1 MIIIKN
7 RELLIPGNERYIG
20 TNYDT
25 GMENRVFR
33 IPRLSQSGTDLSDL
47 TFKVNLIFNSEP
59 LDTAELQKNVDDD
72 YIYLTWT
79 VTAAQVAVTGT
90 VFVCVTGNDTNDTVK
105 WSTFMAPFY
114 TEKSL
119 GEDVET
125 EYKKV
130 IAKVNKEIEDREAAD
145 AALQN
150 SINVERARI
159 DQITNLP
166 SGSTTG
172 DAELQDIRVA
182 YDGITYTNAGT
193 SVRTQTSHLHRA
205 INSSELMERV
215 YFTNYQNGVKVNS
228 SGAFENASGNCCTEF
243 IPVNGILNLCINRA
257 YHISSGFSIA
267 WFNKNHGFISGQMFA
282 KTGGQ
287 YDYEV
292 LVPPTGAEYVVISN
306 SQQAISDTSNYAE
319 SPQKLSYIKNN
330 VLTRTHLMSFTD
342 GYYLNTSGVRVSN
355 SGWYVTDLIPV
366 HDIYHI
372 HVNDNTRLAPTTGV
386 NVAFYRQENISP
398 FNATFING
406 FSLIFSTNDEW
417 GVVPDGATHMCLS
430 LQISKRSP
438 LDYVETIT
446 PKYKKLTLNSATAI
460 YEFLKNP
467 VEYTEID
474 LLPGTYD
481 LYAAG
486 FNNDIA
492 ADTIYY
498 KYMNN
503 VIFKGNGSTLTLNC
517 PEDIAE
523 AHPNI
528 NYLSVL
534 NVLGNFEARDLN
546 IICENIRYGIHSECQ
561 EAPGVYG
568 SKLIL
573 KNVRV
578 QHSTEVEGLTN
589 GNAIGIGGS
598 KYQQYLFEN
607 CDFSCSS
614 TFPAFY
620 IHGRLFNI
628 ESIKFKN
635 CTFND
640 GAHIGILLSQYT
652 GNGIQIPVD
661 IDSCLVGTIL
671 CKKQGLGTTY
681 DYQYVISAI
690 NSYISAINVDSDITF
705 IRNPRR
711 INTIT
716 GEVNTTYTTNEV

>member
-1 MIIIKN
+1 MAEVQNLEINGVTYTIKDSTA
-7 RELLIPGNERYIG
+7 RSSAA
-20 TNYDT
+20 TNAT
-25 GMENRVFR
+25 N
-33 IPRLSQSGTDLSDL
+33 ISS
-47 TFKVNLIFNSEP
+47 NAANI
-59 LDTAELQKNVDDD
+59 AIQK
-72 YIYLTWT
+72 
-79 VTAAQVAVTGT
+79 
-90 VFVCVTGNDTNDTVK
+90 
-105 WSTFMAPFY
+105 S
-114 TEKSL
+114 
-119 GEDVET
+119 
-125 EYKKV
+125 
-130 IAKVNKEIEDREAAD
+130 
-145 AALQN
+145 
-150 SINVERARI
+150 RI

-182 YDGITYTNAGT
+182 YDGITYANAGT

-215 YFTNYQNGVKVNS
+215 YFTNYQSGVKVNS
-228 SGAFENASGNCCTEF
+228 SGAFENATGNCCTEF

-257 YHISSGFSIA
+257 YHVSSGFSIA
-267 WFNKNHGFISGQMFA
+267 WFNKNRGFISGQMFA

-330 VLTRTHLMSFTD
+330 ILTRTHLMSFTD
-342 GYYLNTSGVRVSN
+342 GYFLNTSGTRVSGN
-355 SGWYVTDLIPV
+355 GWYVTDLIPI

-372 HVNDNTRLAPTTGV
+372 HVNDAKRLAPTAAL
-386 NVAFYRQENISP
+386 NVAFYRQENTSP

-406 FSLIFSTNDEW
+406 FSLIDGTNDEW
-417 GVVPDGATHMCLS
+417 GVVPDGATHMCLC
-430 LQISKRSP
+430 LLTSKRSP

-446 PKYKKLTLNSATAI
+446 PKYRKLTLNTAVTI

-474 LLPGTYD
+474 LVPGTYD

-492 ADTIYY
+492 ADTLYY
-498 KYMNN
+498 QYMSN
-503 VIFKGNGSTLTLNC
+503 VIFNGNGATLTINC
-517 PEDIAE
+517 PAE
-523 AHPNI
+523 VAI
-528 NYLSVL
+528 NHQNSNHVSPL
-534 NVLGNFEARDLN
+534 NVLGNFEVRDLN
-546 IICENIRYGIHSECQ
+546 IVCKNVRYGLHSECM
-561 EAPGVYG
+561 EAQGAYRAKQVY
-568 SKLIL
+568 
-573 KNVRV
+573 KNVCINM
-578 QHSTEVEGLTN
+578 TESLEGLN
-589 GNAIGIGGS
+589 GNAVGFGGS
-598 KYQQYLFEN
+598 KYQQYIFEN
-607 CDFSCSS
+607 CEFNCPS
-614 TFPAFY
+614 TIPAFY

-671 CKKQGLGTTY
+671 CKKQGLGSTY

-711 INTIT
+711 INTLT
-716 GEVNTTYTTNEV
+716 GTIDTSYTTVT